1 MHPELT
7 STNANRFAGDAPHVV
22 GDRNRVDRPRGAGR
36 LARARRFP
44 VGSTAL
50 HLFAFAIAY
59 AAAFLLR
66 YDYPTPPAAREVFW
80 QTIYWVLPLKVVVFA
95 YFACIHSRWR
105 FVSLTDLARV
115 IEASIVS
122 AAAMVAIDV
131 AWASQIEIPWTIVV
145 LDCGGAILLLSGLRC
160 SARVMREYVYPTLA
174 PVARRPVLIL
184 GADSA
189 GEAVGRL
196 IHAHP
201 ALNYRVVGFLDDNA
215 LYRGSNLGGI
225 PLVGLPADALAIAQ
239 RRGVRDLI
247 VISGS
252 ICGRQLRSLV
262 DSCRDARINVK
273 MIPPLE
279 KILDQSYRLEV
290 RDVEINDLLHRAPIQ
305 MDTEMVGDMVRGKV
319 VLVSGA
325 GGSIGSELCRQV
337 AMHEPAGLVL
347 CERAENSL
355 FQIEQCLLQDYPGV
369 KLYPCLADVGERDRI
384 SELFRRYRPDVVFHA
399 AAHKHVPLM
408 EENAGEAIKNN
419 VFGTKTL
426 AEVAHR
432 SGVDRFILI
441 STDKA
446 VKPSSVMGLTKR
458 LAERIVFTLDQ
469 ISSTK
474 FVAVRFGNV
483 LDSNGSVV
491 PTFRRQIRQGGPVTI
506 THEKME
512 RFFMTIPEASQLVLQ
527 AAALGEGGEVF
538 LLDMGEPV
546 KIIDLARDLIRLSGF
561 ENGEID
567 VEVIGIRPG
576 EKLYEELSEPDEH
589 AAPTSHPKLR
599 RIAPAEH
606 DPAILARQLEEL
618 ARLVAAPAA
627 TIRLKLRGIVAEK
640 RDTLHA
646 TTASVASVYR
656 PGASELQSEPAAT
669 LAGS

>member
-1 MHPELT
+1 MPPLLT
-7 STNANRFAGDAPHVV
+7 RTSYGRLSAPDATVATNGHADARPRVV
-22 GDRNRVDRPRGAGR
+22 GRSERSQH
-36 LARARRFP
+36 FP

-59 AAAFLLR
+59 ASTFLLR
-66 YDYPTPPAAREVFW
+66 YDYPVPDAARAVFW
-80 QTIYWVLPLKVVVFA
+80 QSIGWVLPLKIAVFF
-95 YFACIHSRWR
+95 YFACIQSRWR
-105 FVSLTDLARV
+105 FVSLTDLARLMG
-115 IEASIVS
+115 ASIVS
-122 AAAMVAIDV
+122 AAAIVAIDAV
-131 AWASQIEIPWTIVV
+131 WTRVEIPWAIVV
-145 LDCGGAILLLSGLRC
+145 LDCGAAILLLGGLRC
-160 SARVMREYVYPTLA
+160 SARIMREYVYPTLT
-174 PVARRPVLIL
+174 PVSRRPVLIL

-189 GEAVGRL
+189 GEAVARL
-196 IHAHP
+196 IHTHP
-201 ALNYRVVGFLDDNA
+201 ALNYRVVGFLDDNPS
-215 LYRGSNLGGI
+215 YRGSSLGGI
-225 PLVGLPADALAIAQ
+225 PLVGLPVDALEIAQ

-262 DSCRDARINVK
+262 EACRNARINVK

-279 KILDQSYRLEV
+279 KVLDQSYHFEIRN
-290 RDVEINDLLHRAPIQ
+290 VEINDLLHRAPIR
-305 MDTEMVGDMVRGKV
+305 MDTKLVGDMVRGKV

-337 AMHEPAGLVL
+337 ADQHPAGIVL

-355 FQIEQCLLQDYPGV
+355 FQIEQCLLYRYPGLQ
-369 KLYPCLADVGERDRI
+369 LYPCLADVGERDRI
-384 SELFRRYRPDVVFHA
+384 GELFRRYRPEVVFHA

-408 EENAGEAIKNN
+408 EKNAGEAIKNN
-419 VFGTKTL
+419 VFGTKAL

-432 SGVDRFILI
+432 YGADRFILI

-446 VKPSSVMGLTKR
+446 VKPASVMGLTKR
-458 LAERIVFTLDQ
+458 LAERIIFTLDE

-491 PTFRRQIRQGGPVTI
+491 PTFRQQIRRGGPVTV

-527 AAALGEGGEVF
+527 AAALGQGGEVF

-546 KIIDLARDLIRLSGF
+546 KIIDLANDLIRLSGF
-561 ENGEID
+561 EHGEID
-567 VEVIGIRPG
+567 VEVVGMRPG

-589 AAPTSHPKLR
+589 ATPTSHPKLR
-599 RIAPAEH
+599 RIDPARV

-618 ARLVAAPAA
+618 ARLVTAPSA
-627 TIRLKLRGIVAEK
+627 TIRLKLREIVRGRSEACQPPAVTAAALHSPRASDLGAEP
-640 RDTLHA
+640 T
-646 TTASVASVYR
+646 
-656 PGASELQSEPAAT
+656 AT
-669 LAGS
+669 LAGN